1 MRTPFLCRIG
11 FHRWRL
17 VGFSLFSS
25 GISECLRC
33 HLGKEDFGYAVI
45 YYEAPE
51 AVPSGER
58 TEEKD

>member
-51 AVPSGER
+51 AVRSS
-58 TEEKD
+58 